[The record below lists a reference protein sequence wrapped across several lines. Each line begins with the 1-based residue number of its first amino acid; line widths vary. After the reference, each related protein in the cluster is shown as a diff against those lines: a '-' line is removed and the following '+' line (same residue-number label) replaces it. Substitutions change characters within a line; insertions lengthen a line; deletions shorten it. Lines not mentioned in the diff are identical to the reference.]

1 MFPELS
7 DTAQIAAWSKLQ
19 SITCTI
25 MSTNN
30 LQKLVST
37 CKINTN
43 VQNIQKILQN
53 IKTVEKRHENGH
65 EGFSSKWC
73 CIRLNFIILRSNRNY
88 SKLP

>member
-65 EGFSSKWC
+65 EGFMQFQVV
-73 CIRLNFIILRSNRNY
+73 LH
-88 SKLP
+88 